1 MAWEPQIE
9 DTRPGKLTVHYGN
22 WVSYIVFLIKPIK
35 NVDFLWRSVSLLEG
49 FISHEATPLHHPVVM
64 DDHDF
69 VLKPMMTWESP
80 ILRNFQVI
88 LGNWAGE
95 SSPHAWLKIMT
106 QDFQVAE
113 CDVSRMIK

>member
-1 MAWEPQIE
+1 MVMTMTTGIE
-9 DTRPGKLTVHYGN
+9 TY
-22 WVSYIVFLIKPIK
+22 
-35 NVDFLWRSVSLLEG
+35 
-49 FISHEATPLHHPVVM
+49 
-64 DDHDF
+64 DD
-69 VLKPMMTWESP
+69 LGT